1 MGNTGTGIWAFR
13 PSSALWAQ
21 NKLFPHIW
29 GRARYS
35 FSSFRSWAFPIP
47 YRFLLSARPGADP
60 VGAAPLSR
68 GLSHPARGRA
78 VSDLQAPQR
87 KPTRVQWKIA
97 PKFIC
102 RVWIP
107 PIVLRPSDWCISVV
121 GTTIRIV
128 FSLPAGIPG
137 GDGDTP
143 PFPAGCRI
151 AALARPAG
159 LEPARGLCP
168 ALPAIW
174 PRVSWLGMFYPLTTG
189 HRIIPP

>member
-128 FSLPAGIPG
+128 FPCLPAFQAA
-137 GDGDTP
+137 TETLR
-143 PFPAGCRI
+143 PF
-151 AALARPAG
+151 
-159 LEPARGLCP
+159 
-168 ALPAIW
+168 LPAAASRHW
-174 PRVSWLGMFYPLTTG
+174 RGQRASNPPGVSAPRSRRFGRVFFGN
-189 HRIIPP
+189 RV